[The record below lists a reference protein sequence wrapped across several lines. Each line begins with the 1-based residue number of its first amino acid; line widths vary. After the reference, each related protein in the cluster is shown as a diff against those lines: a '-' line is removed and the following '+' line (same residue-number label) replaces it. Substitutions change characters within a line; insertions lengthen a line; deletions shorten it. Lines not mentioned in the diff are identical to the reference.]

1 MIRRHMVLDVI
12 LYVMIL
18 LVAFLVLLQNGC
30 EWAVNER
37 SYEPVPVITT
47 NREPARRYFRA
58 RMPDGTIRFCWQDE
72 EGRLHWKE
80 NRP

>member
-47 NREPARRYFRA
+47 NREPARRFFRVKLK
-58 RMPDGTIRFCWQDE
+58 DGSVSYAWMDR
-72 EGRLHWKE
+72 EGKLHIDKGGW
-80 NRP
+80 